1 MKICF
6 IDNTIFKYN
15 SNDLYSKNLRGAET
29 VLINLSNSLNEL
41 NHDITIINN
50 CPNSE
55 IINGIKWIDINS
67 NFSVKNYDLVISNG
81 DCRLFKYANSKKNVL
96 FSHSIQTIEKFIRKK
111 QILSFIKYKPKV
123 CFLSNYH
130 KINRSRLL
138 YSFGYINL
146 RWAVDKIFLNSSI
159 PKNIDNDLAIF
170 TSKED
175 RNQNL
180 LIEIW
185 KNDIFPKNKKLK
197 LLINSQNN
205 NKNYNIINR
214 IQQNQ
219 NELLKELSKSRLF
232 LIPGHKAELFFLAAA
247 EASQMCIPIVT
258 LGYGCL
264 SERVIHG
271 KTGYIAKNNNEFA
284 KYTLELFKNDHLWQS
299 MRNNLEKIRSKIKW
313 NNVAEDLINQ
323 I

>member
-146 RWAVDKIFLNSSI
+146 RWAVDKIFLSSSI

-170 TSKED
+170 TSKEG

-219 NELLKELSKSRLF
+219 NELLKELSKARLF
-232 LIPGHKAELFFLAAA
+232 LIPGHKAELFCLAAA

>member
-146 RWAVDKIFLNSSI
+146 RWAVDKLFLSSSI
-159 PKNIDNDLAIF
+159 PNNIDTDLAIF

-219 NELLKELSKSRLF
+219 NELLKELSKARLF
-232 LIPGHKAELFFLAAA
+232 LIPGHKAELFCLAAA

>member
-29 VLINLSNSLNEL
+29 ILINLSNSLNEL

-219 NELLKELSKSRLF
+219 NELLKELSSARLF
-232 LIPGHKAELFFLAAA
+232 LIPGHKAELFCLAAA

>member
-6 IDNTIFKYN
+6 IDNTIFRYN

-29 VLINLSNSLNEL
+29 ILINLSNSLNEL

-81 DCRLFKYANSKKNVL
+81 DCRLFKYANSKKNIL

-146 RWAVDKIFLNSSI
+146 RWAVDKIFLSSSI

-170 TSKED
+170 TSKEG

-197 LLINSQNN
+197 LLINSQND

-219 NELLKELSKSRLF
+219 NELLKELSSARLF
-232 LIPGHKAELFFLAAA
+232 LIPGHKAELFCLAAA

>member
-29 VLINLSNSLNEL
+29 ILINLSNSLNEL

-170 TSKED
+170 TSKEG

-219 NELLKELSKSRLF
+219 NELLKELSKARLF
-232 LIPGHKAELFFLAAA
+232 LIPGHKAELFCLAAA

>member
-159 PKNIDNDLAIF
+159 PKNIDNDLEIF

-219 NELLKELSKSRLF
+219 NELLKELSKARLF
-232 LIPGHKAELFFLAAA
+232 LIPGHKAELFCLAAA

>member
-111 QILSFIKYKPKV
+111 QILSFIKYKPKF

-146 RWAVDKIFLNSSI
+146 RWAVDKIF
-159 PKNIDNDLAIF
+159 
-170 TSKED
+170 
-175 RNQNL
+175 
-180 LIEIW
+180 
-185 KNDIFPKNKKLK
+185 
-197 LLINSQNN
+197 
-205 NKNYNIINR
+205 
-214 IQQNQ
+214 
-219 NELLKELSKSRLF
+219 
-232 LIPGHKAELFFLAAA
+232 
-247 EASQMCIPIVT
+247 
-258 LGYGCL
+258 
-264 SERVIHG
+264 
-271 KTGYIAKNNNEFA
+271 
-284 KYTLELFKNDHLWQS
+284 
-299 MRNNLEKIRSKIKW
+299 
-313 NNVAEDLINQ
+313 
-323 I
+323 

>member
-6 IDNTIFKYN
+6 IDNTIFRYN

-29 VLINLSNSLNEL
+29 ILINLSNSLNEL

-146 RWAVDKIFLNSSI
+146 RWAVDKIFLSSSI

-170 TSKED
+170 TSKEG

-185 KNDIFPKNKKLK
+185 KKDIFPKNKKLK
-197 LLINSQNN
+197 LLINSQND

-219 NELLKELSKSRLF
+219 NELLKELSSARLF
-232 LIPGHKAELFFLAAA
+232 LIPGHKAELFCLAAA

-299 MRNNLEKIRSKIKW
+299 MRNNLKKIRSKIKW

>member
-146 RWAVDKIFLNSSI
+146 KWAVDKIFLNSSI

-219 NELLKELSKSRLF
+219 NELLKELSKARLF
-232 LIPGHKAELFFLAAA
+232 LIPGHKAELFCLAAA

>member
-146 RWAVDKIFLNSSI
+146 RWAVDKIFLSSSI

-175 RNQNL
+175 RNQNH

-219 NELLKELSKSRLF
+219 NELLKELSKARLF
-232 LIPGHKAELFFLAAA
+232 LIPGHKAELFCLAAA

>member
-219 NELLKELSKSRLF
+219 NELLKELSKARVF
-232 LIPGHKAELFFLAAA
+232 LIPGHKAELFCLAAA

>member
-29 VLINLSNSLNEL
+29 ILINLSNSLNEL

-146 RWAVDKIFLNSSI
+146 RWAVDKIFLSSSI

-219 NELLKELSKSRLF
+219 NELLKELSKARLF
-232 LIPGHKAELFFLAAA
+232 LIPGHKAELFCLAAA

>member
-146 RWAVDKIFLNSSI
+146 RWAVDKIFLSSSI

-219 NELLKELSKSRLF
+219 NELLKELSKARLF
-232 LIPGHKAELFFLAAA
+232 LIPGHKAELFCLAAA

>member
-219 NELLKELSKSRLF
+219 NELLKELSKARLF
-232 LIPGHKAELFFLAAA
+232 LIPGHKAELFCLAAA